1 MEEKK
6 KRRYDSS
13 SRQRQAEQNRQTILD
28 RARDLLAAE
37 GFDGMTIDAVA
48 KAAGVSTPT
57 VYALFGAKKG
67 ILAAILDGV
76 RFGGDY
82 EGLVHKAIS
91 EPDPHVRLGYAAA
104 IARQIY
110 DSERGML
117 DLLAGAGVVSSELS
131 QLLREKETSRFD
143 TQSRLIDLIH
153 QSGKLSPRISLEE
166 AKDVFWTLTGR
177 DLYRMLVIERGWSS
191 ARYEAWLGMALAQS
205 IAING

>member
-13 SRQRQAEQNRQTILD
+13 SRQRQADQTRQTILD
-28 RARDLLAAE
+28 RARDLLASE
-37 GFDGMTIDAVA
+37 GFDRMTIDSLA
-48 KAAGVSTPT
+48 KASGVSTPT
-57 VYALFGAKKG
+57 VYALFGSKKG
-67 ILAAILDGV
+67 ILAAILDGA

-82 EGLVHKAIS
+82 EGLVHRALS
-91 EPDPHVRLGYAAA
+91 EPDAIIRLGYAAA

-131 QLLREKETSRFD
+131 QLLREKETERYA

-153 QSGKLSPRISLEE
+153 QSGKLSPRVSLEE

-177 DLYRMLVIERGWSS
+177 DLYRMLVIERGWSP
-191 ARYEAWLGMALAQS
+191 ARYEAWLGSALAQS
-205 IAING
+205 IAKNE